1 MGVRNWI
8 APFTFVAATGCTA
21 ASILPLPFSP
31 PSVRLHHLALRNA
44 GLTGGTLDV
53 VLAFYNPNRL
63 TVKGTRLDAGLD
75 IENNHFGDVTLADA
89 FQLTDRDTTLITV
102 PLGFQWLGAAKSVRS
117 VLNSGAVNYRIT
129 GNASVNTPLGTVLQV
144 PFSGEGSVP
153 VLHP

>member
-1 MGVRNWI
+1 MRSRPLI
-8 APFTFVAATGCTA
+8 ASFALVALAGCTG
-21 ASILPLPFSP
+21 SNLIPLAFSP

-44 GLTGGTLDV
+44 GLTGGTLDL

-63 TVKGTRLDAGLD
+63 TVKGTRLEAGLD
-75 IENNHFGDVTLADA
+75 IDRNHFGDVTLADA
-89 FQLTDRDTTLITV
+89 FQLTDRDTTLVTV
-102 PLGFQWLGAAKSVRS
+102 PLSFQWIGAAMSARS

-153 VLHP
+153 VVRP